1 MATTVRIQMDNTQKI
16 LLKRS
21 LNKDG
26 QAQEF
31 FTKECAKFMNNYVP
45 FKTGRLK
52 DMMVQ
57 IETSKVI
64 YNAPYSRKQ
73 YYTNKGLGK
82 QGTSLGGLRGKQW
95 DRRMWNNRGDE
106 IVKSVA
112 QFVGGRTK
120 WL

>member
-1 MATTVRIQMDNTQKI
+1 MPANVRIKMDDTGKI

-31 FTKECAKFMNNYVP
+31 FTKECAKWMNNYVP

-52 DMMVQ
+52 DMMVE
-57 IETSKVI
+57 IETSKII
-64 YNAPYSRKQ
+64 YKAPYAKRQ

-82 QGTSLGGLRGKQW
+82 QGNSVGGLRGKYW
-95 DRRMWNNRGDE
+95 DRRMWNDKSNE

-112 QFVGGRTK
+112 QFVGGRSK
-120 WL
+120 